1 MTAASGMER
10 TMKRIVGVG
19 AVLAL
24 LAGIAR
30 VVMGRRRDAEDE
42 A

>member
-1 MTAASGMER
+1 
-10 TMKRIVGVG
+10 MKRIIGVG
-19 AVLAL
+19 AVLAV
-24 LAGIAR
+24 LAAAAR

>member
-1 MTAASGMER
+1 
-10 TMKRIVGVG
+10 MKRIVGVG
-19 AVLAL
+19 AILAVV
-24 LAGIAR
+24 AAIAR

>member
-1 MTAASGMER
+1 
-10 TMKRIVGVG
+10 MKRVLGIG
-19 AVLAL
+19 AVLAA
-24 LAGIAR
+24 LAAIAR

>member
-1 MTAASGMER
+1 MR
-10 TMKRIVGVG
+10 RIIGVG
-19 AVLAL
+19 AVLAV
-24 LAGIAR
+24 LAAIAR